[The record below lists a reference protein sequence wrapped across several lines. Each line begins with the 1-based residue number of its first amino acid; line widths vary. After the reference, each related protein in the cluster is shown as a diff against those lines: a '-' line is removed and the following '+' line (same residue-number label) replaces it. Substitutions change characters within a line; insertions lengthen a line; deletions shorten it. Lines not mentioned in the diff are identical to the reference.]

1 MTTTRSRPP
10 AFATATSPLPHDA
23 DLGRLFADL
32 AAEVARAAD
41 PEAVTAAVES
51 LTTVALRLGACAPR
65 EAWESWDRWS
75 SCDELAAPP
84 VDVARSFTLFGI
96 REPQPGPRWQAL
108 FAATWP
114 AYRAWYLQ
122 DGDDARP
129 DLDVARAQLER
140 HMPELVS
147 TWEAMVALT
156 GHDDVAA
163 RLLTMW
169 DAPAFAPGC
178 SQAARADGDPI
189 MVRNY
194 DYSPDLFEWVV
205 YSSEFTTRKV
215 IGTGDCLWGLLD
227 GMNDDGLVISL
238 THGGRQ
244 SSAPGFAIPLVVRYL
259 LEVAGTVDE
268 ARIVLDRLPVAASY
282 NLTMMDATG
291 VVVTAFVSPGND
303 PEYSESAV
311 ATNHRGRVPER
322 PEHARALR
330 SVERQ
335 DHLLELMAEPVEPES
350 LTAAFLEPPLYNQ
363 RYAQGFG
370 TVYTA
375 VYRPRRQELTYAWPG
390 ESFTRTFDS
399 PDENVTVSLHEG

>member
-1 MTTTRSRPP
+1 MTTTCSRPL
-10 AFATATSPLPHDA
+10 AFAAATSPLPHDA
-23 DLGRLFADL
+23 DLGRHFADL

-41 PEAVTAAVES
+41 PAAVTAAVES
-51 LTTVALRLGACAPR
+51 LTTVALRLGAWAPR
-65 EAWESWDRWS
+65 ETWGRWDRWN

-129 DLDVARAQLER
+129 DLDAARAQLER

-268 ARIVLDRLPVAASY
+268 ARVVLDRLPVAASY

-303 PEYSESAV
+303 PEYTESAV

-335 DHLLELMAEPVEPES
+335 DHLLELMAEPVGPES

-399 PDENVTVSLHEG
+399 PDENITVSLHQG

>member
-1 MTTTRSRPP
+1 MSTTCTHPPALANTRHRPP
-10 AFATATSPLPHDA
+10 SDV
-23 DLGRLFADL
+23 DLGLLFADL
-32 AAEVARAAD
+32 ADGISRADGPAEVM
-41 PEAVTAAVES
+41 AAVES
-51 LTTVALRLGACAPR
+51 LTAVALRLGTR
-65 EAWESWDRWS
+65 ELWTDWDNWS
-75 SCDELAAPP
+75 DWNGTDSPP
-84 VDVARSFTLFGI
+84 DDSTRSFTLFGI
-96 REPQPGPRWQAL
+96 REERPGPRWQAL
-108 FAATWP
+108 FEATWP
-114 AYRAWYLQ
+114 AYRAWYLK

-129 DLDVARAQLER
+129 DLATARAQLTR

-156 GHDDVAA
+156 GTDVAA
-163 RLLTMW
+163 RMLTMW

-178 SQAARADGDPI
+178 SQAAHVGDDPI
-189 MVRNY
+189 LVRNY

-205 YSSEFTTRKV
+205 YSSEFTGRKV
-215 IGTGDCLWGLLD
+215 IGTSDCLWGLLD
-227 GMNDDGLVISL
+227 GMNEDGLVISL

-268 ARIVLDRLPVAASY
+268 ARALLDRLPVAASY

-291 VVVTAFVSPGND
+291 EVVTAFVSPGNQ
-303 PEYSESAV
+303 PEYADSAV

-335 DHLLELMAEPVEPES
+335 DHLLELLDEPTDPDA
-350 LTAAFLEPPLYNQ
+350 LAAAFLRDPLHSQ
-363 RYAQGFG
+363 KYAQGFG

-375 VYRPRRQELTYAWPG
+375 AYRPQSQELTYSWPSV
-390 ESFTRTFDS
+390 SFTRTFDS
-399 PDENVTVSLHEG
+399 ADESITVSLQEG